1 MKRRDFSRSAAAAG
15 AVLALGSATVAPAWA
30 QGPGVKPKAGSDYL
44 QLDKRAATEAP
55 AGKIEVI
62 EFFWYNCPHCAAFEP
77 RFESWKKSAPADVAI
92 RRVPVSFRDD
102 FLPQQKLYYTLEA
115 LGKTDELHAKVF
127 QAIHVER
134 VQLAKDDQIVA
145 WAVKQGLDKDKF
157 VEAYNSFGVATNAR
171 RATQL
176 QDAYKVG
183 GVPALGIAG
192 RYYVDGTLAGSM
204 ERAVQVTEYLL
215 ADLRKGS

>member
-1 MKRRDFSRSAAAAG
+1 MKRREFSRSAAAGATLVALAG
-15 AVLALGSATVAPAWA
+15 AAAAPVWA
-30 QGPGVKPKAGSDYL
+30 QGPGVKPKAGTDYL
-44 QLDKRAATEAP
+44 QLDKRVTTDVP
-55 AGKIEVI
+55 AGKTEVI
-62 EFFWYNCPHCAAFEP
+62 EFFWYNCPHCNTFEP
-77 RFESWKKSAPADVAI
+77 RFESWKKSAPPDVTV

-115 LGKTDELHAKVF
+115 LGKVDEMHGKVF
-127 QAIHVER
+127 HAIHDER

-157 VEAYNSFGVATNAR
+157 VETYNSFGVATNAR

-192 RYYVDGTLAGSM
+192 RYYVDGTLAGNM
-204 ERAVQVTEYLL
+204 ERALQVTEYLL

>member
-1 MKRRDFSRSAAAAG
+1 MKRREFSHSAAAA
-15 AVLALGSATVAPAWA
+15 AATLALGSVASAPAWA

-44 QLDKRAATEAP
+44 QLDKRVPTDAT
-55 AGKIEVI
+55 AGKVEVI
-62 EFFWYNCPHCAAFEP
+62 EFFWYNCPHCHAFEP
-77 RFESWKKSAPADVAI
+77 RFESWKKSAPPEVMV

-102 FLPQQKLYYTLEA
+102 FLPQQKLFYTLEA
-115 LGKTDELHAKVF
+115 LGKTDALHEKVF
-127 QAIHVER
+127 HAIHTER
-134 VQLAKDDQIVA
+134 VPLNKDDQIVA
-145 WAVKQGLDKDKF
+145 WVVKQGLDKDKF
-157 VEAYNSFGVATNAR
+157 VEAYNSFSVATSAR

-204 ERAVQVTEYLL
+204 ERALQVTEYLL

>member
-1 MKRRDFSRSAAAAG
+1 MMKRREFSRSAAAG
-15 AVLALGSATVAPAWA
+15 AVLALGTAAGTPVWA
-30 QGPGVKPKAGSDYL
+30 QGPSVKPKAGSDYL
-44 QLDKRAATEAP
+44 QLDKRVPTEAA

-77 RFESWKKSAPADVAI
+77 RFESWKKSAPADLAI
-92 RRVPVSFRDD
+92 RRVPVAFRDD
-102 FLPQQKLYYTLEA
+102 FVPQQKLFYTLEA
-115 LGKTDELHAKVF
+115 LGKTEELHAKVF
-127 QAIHVER
+127 HAIHDER
-134 VQLAKDDQIVA
+134 VPLAKDDQIVA
-145 WAVKQGLDKDKF
+145 WAVKQGLDKAKF
-157 VEAYNSFGVATNAR
+157 VEAYNSFSVATNAR

-176 QDAYKVG
+176 QDAYKLG

-204 ERAVQVTEYLL
+204 ERAIQVTEYLL

>member
-1 MKRRDFSRSAAAAG
+1 MKRREFSRSAAAAG
-15 AVLALGSATVAPAWA
+15 AFVALSGAAVTPAWA
-30 QGPGVKPKAGSDYL
+30 QGPSVKPKAGSDYL
-44 QLDKRAATEAP
+44 QLDKRVATEAP

-62 EFFWYNCPHCAAFEP
+62 EFFWYNCPHCSAFEP
-77 RFESWKKSAPADVAI
+77 RFENWKKSAPPEVMV

-115 LGKTDELHAKVF
+115 LGQTDALHGKVF
-127 QAIHVER
+127 QAIHTER
-134 VQLAKDDQIVA
+134 VPLNKDDQIVA

-204 ERAVQVTEYLL
+204 ERALQVTEYLL

>member
-1 MKRRDFSRSAAAAG
+1 M
-15 AVLALGSATVAPAWA
+15 LALGGGAVAPSWA
-30 QGPGVKPKAGSDYL
+30 QGPTSVKPKAGADYL
-44 QLDKRAATEAP
+44 QLDKAVATEAT
-55 AGKIEVI
+55 AGKTEVI
-62 EFFWYNCPHCAAFEP
+62 EFFWYNCPHCNAFEP
-77 RFESWKKSAPADVAI
+77 RFESWKKSAPPEVMV

-115 LGKTDELHAKVF
+115 LGKTDEMHGKVF
-127 QAIHVER
+127 HAIHTER
-134 VQLAKDDQIVA
+134 VPLSKDDQIVA

-204 ERAVQVTEYLL
+204 ERALQITDYLL
-215 ADLRKGS
+215 AEQRKGS

>member
-1 MKRRDFSRSAAAAG
+1 MMKRREFSRSAAAG
-15 AVLALGSATVAPAWA
+15 AVMALGAAAGTPVWA

-44 QLDKRAATEAP
+44 QLDKRVPTEAP

-77 RFESWKKSAPADVAI
+77 RFESWKNSAPADLAI
-92 RRVPVSFRDD
+92 RRVPVAFRDD
-102 FLPQQKLYYTLEA
+102 FVPQQKLYYTLEA
-115 LGKTDELHAKVF
+115 LGKTEELHAKVF
-127 QAIHVER
+127 HAIHDER
-134 VQLAKDDQIVA
+134 VPLAKDDQIVA
-145 WAVKQGLDKDKF
+145 WAVKQGLDKAKF
-157 VEAYNSFGVATNAR
+157 VEAYNSFSVATNAR

-176 QDAYKVG
+176 QDAYKLA

-204 ERAVQVTEYLL
+204 ERAIQVTEYLL